1 MGFPVPDWF
10 HNNTASTKQKQYAVL
25 NLSFSFFYLYHPIP
39 IKFTSFI
46 VSTLAVGQGLAA
58 DFNLHA
64 TYTDEL
70 VNVGNLDSFWSV
82 WNHMYD
88 VSDNN
93 GGLSDHTTWQYNGN
107 CNTKVSGWQMRDALI
122 HAMWATVQAAGQQN
136 QYPVYTDCSG
146 LTWQESTPR
155 NPNAACDRA
164 TTKKIFC
171 PCEYMVEC
179 QQFSWGRKLPSQVR
193 INVYNKDGSLRA
205 DMYQIKIG
213 AQTLRG
219 ESGCGKAGAIAE
231 VLASF
236 VPGVGQYFDKGCGRT
251 QLDLAVPVLSG
262 AALVYMADVMSPLF
276 K

>member
-1 MGFPVPDWF
+1 M
-10 HNNTASTKQKQYAVL
+10 KL
-25 NLSFSFFYLYHPIP
+25 
-39 IKFTSFI
+39 TSII
-46 VSTLAVGQGLAA
+46 VGILAVGKGLAA

-82 WNHMYD
+82 WNRMYD
-88 VSDNN
+88 VSDDK
-93 GGLSDHTTWQYNGN
+93 GGLSDHTTWQYTGN
-107 CNTKVSGWQMRDALI
+107 YNSGYDKPKTPVRVQLDGQWGVFGKVSGWQMRDALI
-122 HAMWATVQAAGQQN
+122 QAMWATVQAAGQQN

-146 LTWQESTPR
+146 FTWQESTP
-155 NPNAACDRA
+155 NNKNAACGRA
-164 TTKKIFC
+164 TTKKVYC

-179 QQFSWGRKLPSQVR
+179 QKFSWGRKLPSQVR
-193 INVYNKDGSLRA
+193 VNVYNRDGSLRA

-236 VPGVGQYFDKGCGRT
+236 VPGLGQYFDKGIKIACRQGS
-251 QLDLAVPVLSG
+251 LW
-262 AALVYMADVMSPLF
+262 
-276 K
+276 